1 MNPQNP
7 LVVPVADPV
16 TLPMN
21 FFEHLRVSSDK
32 PEEIP
37 RPVVKMHGIPVCT
50 RKNLTLL
57 SGASKAGK
65 TAITSVLCAG
75 AIQGYGMDGSASID
89 VAENADEKAVIHID
103 TEQSRYHHQC
113 NLNSILKRAK
123 LPREPHYYQS
133 YNIRELPLGQYKIFL
148 ESLLEKARE
157 IHGGIH
163 LMVIDGIA
171 DFIVSV
177 NDEVE
182 SNGIVS
188 YFEKLAIKY
197 DTPIV
202 LVLHVNPG
210 TEKERG
216 HLGSQL
222 QRKCESVLSIK
233 KEGDTSVL
241 EAKFLRNGASG
252 QFSPIYYQYDPNKG
266 YHAFMDACE
275 ADGRNKALRELA
287 EQVFVNA
294 ITYVTAMKKI
304 EELGKCGDRTAKRKL
319 KDMLDIGVVQKQE
332 VGNSVYYQMA
342 QTLPDE
348 DEPPF

>member
-1 MNPQNP
+1 MKHLNELP
-7 LVVPVADPV
+7 VPEPV

-21 FFEHLRVSSDK
+21 FFEHLRISTAK
-32 PEEIP
+32 PEAIP
-37 RPVVKMHGIPVCT
+37 DAVVKIHGMPIST

-75 AIQGYGMDGSASID
+75 GIQTYGMDGSASIE
-89 VAENADEKAVIHID
+89 VAENVDGKAVIHID
-103 TEQSRYHHQC
+103 TEQSRYHHQN
-113 NLNSILKRAK
+113 NLRSIVKRAN
-123 LPREPHYYQS
+123 LTCEPEYYQT
-133 YNIRELPLGQYKIFL
+133 YNIRELPLTQYKIFL
-148 ESLLEKARE
+148 ESLLEKADE
-157 IHGGIH
+157 IFGGVH
-163 LMVIDGIA
+163 LMIIDGIA

-182 SNGIVS
+182 SNSIVS

-197 DTPIV
+197 DTPIIF
-202 LVLHVNPG
+202 VLHVNPG

-252 QFSPIYYQYDPNKG
+252 QFSPVYYQFDANKG
-266 YHAFMDACE
+266 YHTFMDACE
-275 ADGRNKALRELA
+275 ADGRNRALRELA
-287 EQVFVNA
+287 EQVFTQA
-294 ITYVTAMKKI
+294 ITYVTAMKRI
-304 EELGKCGDRTAKRKL
+304 EEIGKCVDRTARRKL
-319 KDMLDIGVVQKQE
+319 KDMLDIGVVEKQE
-332 VGNSVYYQMA
+332 VGNSVYYQLA
-342 QTLPDE
+342 QTLQDE
-348 DEPPF
+348 ETPF

>member
-7 LVVPVADPV
+7 LAVPVTEPV

-21 FFEHLRVSSDK
+21 FFEHLRVCSDK

-75 AIQGYGMDGSASID
+75 AIQGYGVDGSASID

-133 YNIRELPLGQYKIFL
+133 YNIRELALGQYIIFL
-148 ESLLEKARE
+148 DSLLEKARE
-157 IHGGIH
+157 IHGGVH
-163 LMVIDGIA
+163 LVVIDGIA

-241 EAKFLRNGASG
+241 EAKFLRSGASG
-252 QFSPIYYQYDPNKG
+252 QFSPIYYQYDSNKG

-275 ADGRNKALRELA
+275 VETKQAALAELA
-287 EQVFVNA
+287 RQVFVHA
-294 ITYVTAMKKI
+294 ATYATVIKKI
-304 EELGKCGDRTAKRKL
+304 EDTDRCSTTTAKRKL
-319 KDMLDIGVVQKQE
+319 KDMMTGGFVEKQE
-332 VGNSVYYQMA
+332 IENSVYYQLK
-342 QTLPDE
+342 QTLLDE
-348 DEPPF
+348 VPPF